1 MRGYAGD
8 EGMGSE
14 PAFWQWNGGRPKF
27 PATDDPR
34 PGWRWRVNS
43 TNPADTGNQQNP
55 IDWTD
60 TFKMAYYKSK
70 CACSEELLQK

>member
-55 IDWTD
+55 ID
-60 TFKMAYYKSK
+60 
-70 CACSEELLQK
+70 